1 MTMTSLPFEP
11 AKSSS
16 RSDALLPTPARGG
29 ITLTRLALRVA
40 MALTLTVAI
49 IYWRQT
55 GIW

>member
-16 RSDALLPTPARGG
+16 RSDAILPAPTRSGV
-29 ITLTRLALRVA
+29 TLVRLGLRIA
-40 MALTLTVAI
+40 TGLTLTAAM

-55 GIW
+55 GFW